1 MGNLLLHITIGK
13 ANLTELATSAV
24 PTKKGNGAMLYFY
37 PTGSHWSSGLEI
49 S

>member
-24 PTKKGNGAMLYFY
+24 PTQKGKRRHVVFLPYWI
-37 PTGSHWSSGLEI
+37 SLE
-49 S
+49 